1 MTAKQLVI
9 EIEDDLDNALAL
21 IDMIGMAATS
31 ESNVLDSDSV
41 ERVAGMAILHL
52 RKAIEACD
60 NVPEN

>member
-1 MTAKQLVI
+1 MTARQLVI

-31 ESNVLDSDSV
+31 DSNVLDSDSV

-52 RKAIEACD
+52 RKVIERCD
-60 NVPEN
+60 NTPEN